1 MARKPNFNA
10 TATGSSTAGF
20 LLQLEGRARR
30 AQLDHVTALERL
42 RALDAA
48 AVDLDA
54 VRRAEVAHDPRA
66 ARRPYL
72 GVLARD
78 VRVVEHDVGVARA
91 PERGA
96 ARAEQLGAPADPQP
110 GGAAAR
116 VGLAQRLGDP
126 VRRRVD
132 HRVALL
138 ARAGCDPLVLVRPHE
153 PRLDPEL
160 AEPQAL
166 VGLER
171 DLGRRQQR
179 HALAPGVFEQVA
191 GQLTPQLVLVAGELL
206 AVVRRE
212 PDRILVRHVRAAE
225 RLDAVLVHLAR
236 ELARDLDRAHL
247 GLEGTRERAL
257 DQAGKLGLQVAQH
270 AHGTCSSPSAARSTG
285 EPLPDRPSRM
295 SQKYGGAV
303 SASPRRFRVS
313 RETFGRA
320 RAPDR
325 R

>member
-1 MARKPNFNA
+1 MAKKPNFNA

-72 GVLARD
+72 GVLARN

-96 ARAEQLGAPADPQP
+96 ARAEELGAPADPQP

-179 HALAPGVFEQVA
+179 HALAPGMLQQVA
-191 GQLTPQLVLVAGELL
+191 RQLATELVLIAGELL
-206 AVVRRE
+206 AVLRRE
-212 PDRILVRHVRAAE
+212 PDGVLVRRVGAAQ

-236 ELARDLDRAHL
+236 ELARDLHRPDL
-247 GLEGTRERAL
+247 GLEGARERAL
-257 DQAGKLGLQVAQH
+257 DE
-270 AHGTCSSPSAARSTG
+270 PG
-285 EPLPDRPSRM
+285 E
-295 SQKYGGAV
+295 
-303 SASPRRFRVS
+303 FRLEV
-313 RETFGRA
+313 
-320 RAPDR
+320 
-325 R
+325 